1 MADVS
6 QRRPKGRLVQQPRRR
21 LAEPPSDSPPE
32 PWHLP
37 SSYPDPGFV
46 TTTAT
51 VVVPAATVIGLVLRN
66 SVEDTSVE
74 GTVAPPTCSCDVLI
88 NPVPITSSE

>member
-1 MADVS
+1 
-6 QRRPKGRLVQQPRRR
+6 
-21 LAEPPSDSPPE
+21 LAVIVPGS
-32 PWHLP
+32 
-37 SSYPDPGFV
+37 GFV

-51 VVVPAATVIGLVLRN
+51 VVVPAATVIVPVLRN

-74 GTVAPPTCSCDVLI
+74 GTVTPPTCNCDVLR